1 MSGAKADPFA
11 GLPDPGVVIADMAR
25 RNPVFQ
31 GMGIEVLLAER
42 GLSRFAMIVRP
53 DMGNTFGVCHG
64 GVYFTLADLCLGFT
78 CNAAR
83 NERAVTA
90 SASIEYL
97 SPAKV
102 GDRMLAE
109 AREIYREGRT
119 GFYDVRLWVE
129 GGETVAL
136 VRGRMRILGE
146 PVMSV

>member
-1 MSGAKADPFA
+1 MSGAKSGDLA
-11 GLPDPGVVIADMAR
+11 GLPDPRVVIADMAR

-31 GMGIEVLLAER
+31 GMGIEVLAAER
-42 GLSRFAMIVRP
+42 GLSRFAMVVRP

-83 NERAVTA
+83 NQRAVTA

-129 GGETVAL
+129 GGETVAF
-136 VRGRMRILGE
+136 VRGRMRILGD
-146 PVMSV
+146 PVMAV